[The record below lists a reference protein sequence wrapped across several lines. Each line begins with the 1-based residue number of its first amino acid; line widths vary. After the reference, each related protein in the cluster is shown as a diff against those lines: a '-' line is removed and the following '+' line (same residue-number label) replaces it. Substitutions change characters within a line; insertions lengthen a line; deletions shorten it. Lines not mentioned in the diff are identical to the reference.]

1 MIPSGP
7 ANLGVMGAADLMR
20 RRGALIAG
28 TVGVWEGVVRVGVGI
43 RSVIHRVVWRLWGR
57 GARHE
62 TSSG

>member
-28 TVGVWEGVVRVGVGI
+28 TVGVWEGVVRWVLGLGV
-43 RSVIHRVVWRLWGR
+43 
-57 GARHE
+57 
-62 TSSG
+62 